1 MFLLIILT
9 FSWEGFG
16 GIDPPSSGLG
26 EPSLNYA
33 SSHVVWTKQKNI
45 KITLF
50 YNFLNINMINNNL
63 DAQVSERFNL
73 VIYFE

>member
-50 YNFLNINMINNNL
+50 YNFLK
-63 DAQVSERFNL
+63 
-73 VIYFE
+73 Y